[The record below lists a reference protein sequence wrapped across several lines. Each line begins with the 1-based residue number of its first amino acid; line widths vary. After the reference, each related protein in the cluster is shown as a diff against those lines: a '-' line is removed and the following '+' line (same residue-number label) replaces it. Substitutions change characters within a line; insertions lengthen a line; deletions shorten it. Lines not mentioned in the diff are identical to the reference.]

1 MNNIKQ
7 FVFNSVLEDIING
20 VYPLD
25 FVFNE
30 KYLIEKYNVSRSPVR
45 DALIELCNEKILR
58 AIPRYGY
65 EIIRITEKDMR
76 DITQFR
82 LFLEIEA
89 FKLTCQSYC
98 DEMVER
104 IVAYNDTA
112 LSFVKKEEPNLRTL
126 WKSNIDFHTMLI
138 SFTGNTYAETALEK
152 ALSTQYRAYTQL
164 YWQKNQMTK
173 KDNTF
178 ENAINEYHIL
188 LADLLKNHN
197 FEEAVRIL
205 KNDICDIT
213 IYFHDK

>member
-89 FKLTCQSYC
+89 FKMTCQS
-98 DEMVER
+98 
-104 IVAYNDTA
+104 
-112 LSFVKKEEPNLRTL
+112 
-126 WKSNIDFHTMLI
+126 
-138 SFTGNTYAETALEK
+138 
-152 ALSTQYRAYTQL
+152 
-164 YWQKNQMTK
+164 
-173 KDNTF
+173 
-178 ENAINEYHIL
+178 
-188 LADLLKNHN
+188 
-197 FEEAVRIL
+197 
-205 KNDICDIT
+205 
-213 IYFHDK
+213 

>member
-7 FVFNSVLEDIING
+7 FVFNSVLEDIMNG

-65 EIIRITEKDMR
+65 EIIRITEKDVR

-89 FKLTCQSYC
+89 FKSTCELYC
-98 DEMVER
+98 DEMTER
-104 IVAYNDTA
+104 IVAYNDDS
-112 LSFVKKEEPNLRTL
+112 LLFLKKEEPNLRTL
-126 WKSNIDFHTMLI
+126 WNCNIDFHTMLI
-138 SFTGNTYAETALEK
+138 SFTGNTYAEEALRK

-164 YWQKNQMTK
+164 YWQKKRLTK

-178 ENAINEYHIL
+178 EDTINEHHIL
-188 LADLLKNHN
+188 LANSLRQHN
-197 FEEAVRIL
+197 FEEAIQIL
-205 KNDICDIT
+205 KKDICDIP